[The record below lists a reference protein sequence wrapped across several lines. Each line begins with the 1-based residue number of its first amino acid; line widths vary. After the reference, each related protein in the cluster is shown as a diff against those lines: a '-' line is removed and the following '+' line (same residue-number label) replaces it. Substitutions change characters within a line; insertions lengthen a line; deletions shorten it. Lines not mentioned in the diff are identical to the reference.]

1 VHFLHGKAKY
11 SPEKVLIR
19 HYFCRRI
26 CGVMHGDGDI
36 TGWLTCSKDTAN
48 HDIQDLV
55 QKGLLREDIPG
66 AKRPSYSICYNKGEA
81 DAERFQRGDLPLSH
95 LVEKYLSYTS
105 WARS

>member
-1 VHFLHGKAKY
+1 
-11 SPEKVLIR
+11 
-19 HYFCRRI
+19 
-26 CGVMHGDGDI
+26 MHGDGDI

-95 LVEKYLSYTS
+95 LVEKYLSYVS
-105 WARS
+105 FSHPSSPSGLRGI